1 MGSDPPGPAASGF
14 SLTVPKQ
21 HGAWSILLVSTAVG
35 VLAFPSGSVGAPL
48 LLVACVIAGFMARHA
63 GVTWLR
69 LKDDRRGTVLG
80 WAVVYGLVVGG
91 CGAVL
96 IVGYGL
102 TLLVA
107 IALVAAVFA
116 GVSVALERRR
126 LDRTAW
132 GEVVG
137 TVGLSVVVPA
147 AAYSTTGELGLEALG
162 LWATAALFF
171 CASVPHVRFVVRS
184 KPTAAMPAGERWRRG
199 AWSVAFHGLALG
211 AVAALSVAEVAPRL
225 ATLALLPACAKA
237 LLPVARPPEKTPN
250 IKRVGFV
257 ELGHS
262 VLFAVL
268 VVVVYRVT
276 L

>member
-1 MGSDPPGPAASGF
+1 
-14 SLTVPKQ
+14 LTVPKQ
-21 HGAWSILLVSTAVG
+21 HGAWSILIVSTAVG

-48 LLVACVIAGFMARHA
+48 LLVVCVIAGFMARHA

-69 LKDDRRGTVLG
+69 LKDDRRGQVLG
-80 WAVVYGLVVGG
+80 WAAVYGIVAGG
-91 CGAVL
+91 CGAGLV
-96 IVGYGL
+96 VAYGL
-102 TLLVA
+102 TLLVG

-116 GVSVALERRR
+116 GVSMALERLR

-137 TVGLSVVVPA
+137 TVGLSLAVPA
-147 AAYSTTGELGLEALG
+147 AAYCTTGELGLEALG
-162 LWATAALFF
+162 LWAISALFF
-171 CASVPHVRFVVRS
+171 CASVPHVRLVVRS
-184 KPTAAMPAGERWRRG
+184 KPTAAMPAGDRWRRG
-199 AWSVAFHGLALG
+199 AGSVVFHGLALG
-211 AVAALSVAEVAPRL
+211 AVAALSMAEVAPRL
-225 ATLALLPACAKA
+225 ATLALLPVCAKA
-237 LLPVARPPEKTPN
+237 LLPVVRPPEKTPS

-268 VVVVYRVT
+268 VVVVYRMV